1 MHQPWYFM
9 PREKTARLPWVRLH
23 GLKDYLDM
31 PLLAA
36 RFGNL
41 RLNFNL
47 VPSLLEQLEVCSKTG
62 EPDHEFELALKPAD
76 RLNEQEKEF
85 LINRAFVLPL
95 ETAIR
100 PHRRFFE
107 LHQKS
112 QSRNWKNWEPAD
124 WVDLQVWTNLA
135 WVDPEFWSDP
145 LISGLINKSGGFSEK
160 DKKDLA
166 VWQRAHLSKIIPTYK
181 KLVEE
186 GRIELST
193 TPYFHPIL
201 PLLFDSEVAKVSDPN
216 SSFATSPFR
225 FAEDARAQLKLALES
240 HWKRFGKKPDGVW
253 PAEGAVSNETLGL
266 FASSNFSWTAT
277 DEEILFASLPQNP
290 ASPEEKI
297 LALSTGYRFSGP
309 SGSIGMVFR
318 NRFLSDLIGFT
329 FRNWEAEKAVDYFLG
344 ELYRIRSM
352 LDSAG
357 QLENG
362 LVTIILD
369 GENAWEFYPK
379 DGHFFLE
386 GLYSKLSDN
395 PHLETVT
402 LKEYFDSAPSLPVL
416 TGIWPGSWINKNF
429 RIWIGHPEDNR
440 AWSLLRDARQL
451 WEKKK
456 LSLTPEQSEEAYRHI
471 LIAEGS
477 DWFWWYGDENF
488 SAERP
493 VFDLLFRENLRYVYE
508 LLDEPPPTELG
519 FPISENSSSGTL
531 PGGYIHPVI
540 DGLETDF
547 YEWSEAGCYSFSTG
561 GGAMFQKQPL
571 DKVWY
576 GYNKE
581 KLFFR
586 LNFQNGF
593 VPQTEDSLEI
603 LFGKENLLSLVIRLD
618 GTVIQPLDEKVPVQ
632 FYFAKALEFSLER
645 KWMEKYLKDRV
656 LYFNFTYRSKEP
668 EYIYRMLSILQM
680 TLDDLIEKSNWQV

>member
-36 RFGNL
+36 RFPNL

-47 VPSLLEQLEVCSKTG
+47 VPSLLEQLELCSKTG
-62 EPDHEFELALKPAD
+62 EPDREFELALKLAE
-76 RLNEQEKEF
+76 RLSEPEKEL
-85 LINRAFVLPL
+85 LINRAFVLPV
-95 ETAIR
+95 ETALR
-100 PHRRFFE
+100 PHPRFFE
-107 LHQKS
+107 LYQKS
-112 QSRNWKNWEPAD
+112 QNRNWKNWELTD
-124 WVDLQVWTNLA
+124 WIDLQVWTNLT
-135 WVDPEFWSDP
+135 WVDPEFWANPFISD
-145 LISGLINKSGGFSEK
+145 LINKGGGFSEK
-160 DKKDLA
+160 DKKDFA
-166 VWQRAHLSKIIPTYK
+166 VWQMVHLSKIIPTYK
-181 KLVEE
+181 KLWEE
-186 GRIELST
+186 GKIEVST

-201 PLLFDSEVAKVSDPN
+201 PLLFDSEVAKISDPN
-216 SSFATSPFR
+216 FSSATSPFHFR
-225 FAEDARAQLKLALES
+225 EDAKTQLELAIKS

-253 PAEGAVSNETLGL
+253 PAEGAVSNETLDL

-277 DEEILFASLPQNP
+277 DEEILFASLPQSP

-297 LALSTGYRFSGP
+297 AALSTGYRYSGP
-309 SGSIGMVFR
+309 CGSIGIVFR

-344 ELYRIRSM
+344 ELYRIRSI

-357 QLENG
+357 QLQRG

-386 GLYSKLSDN
+386 ELYSKLSDN
-395 PHLETVT
+395 PSLETVT
-402 LKEYFDSAPSLPVL
+402 LKEHFESAASLPVL
-416 TGIWPGSWINKNF
+416 TDIWPGSWINKNF
-429 RIWIGHPEDNR
+429 RVWIGHPEDNR
-440 AWSLLRDARQL
+440 AWALLRDARQL

-508 LLDEPPPTELG
+508 LLDEPPPAELD
-519 FPISENSSSGTL
+519 FPISENTSSGTL
-531 PGGYIHPVI
+531 PTGYIHPLI

-561 GGAMFQKQPL
+561 GAMFQKQPL
-571 DKVWY
+571 EKVWY
-576 GYNKE
+576 GYNQE

-586 LNFQNGF
+586 VDFQNGF
-593 VPQTEDSLEI
+593 FPQTEDSLEI
-603 LFGKENLLSLVIRLD
+603 LFGKENLLSLAVHLD

-632 FYFAKALEFSLER
+632 FYFAKVLEFSLER
-645 KWMEKYLKDRV
+645 KWMEKYLKDRE

-668 EYIYRMLSILQM
+668 EYVFRMPSPLRM
-680 TLDDLIEKSNWQV
+680 ALDDQIEKSNWQV